1 VPLVLSHEGGFW
13 ERVPGLDCRRSTGEE
28 AVAGGSRGL
37 RGEPVGVKGRA
48 VAGEG
53 ASRMEPGRR
62 KGDWRGLLKER
73 GDGL

>member
-1 VPLVLSHEGGFW
+1 
-13 ERVPGLDCRRSTGEE
+13 LDCRRSTGEE
-28 AVAGGSRGL
+28 AVAGGSRGF

-48 VAGEG
+48 AAGEG